1 MSETLQE
8 ITFESSTI
16 ETVDFAVYNWLDE
29 KMNVYATTSEG
40 WKKVP
45 VIWVSAERAHQIKSD
60 KDNTDKD
67 NTDEDI
73 DSLMNQPVT
82 IAKLNKLLEALGV
95 GLSVH
100 HIRTNRGTS
109 NSYRITIKFENS
121 ILPPTFTSILPP
133 TFTSILPLNTTK
145 AFARNVIDK
154 NNNCGGVVFGL
165 LYEVYLRISNQLLV
179 DFDIFIENSPQ
190 PNWHRHVLDNFI
202 YAKLLQRKIER
213 CSLENLGT
221 SLNDRFLCNFLT
233 NVCSDIDRE
242 VISLNGFISRIVST
256 GFGVFLTLKSS
267 NANGRIRNF
276 QSYIANGLKGN
287 TIDHTWLYRTLLRP
301 PFFNEANKDAI
312 TKIIEKNKQIM
323 LQNISSAEF
332 NVKKWFDDIVDDIH
346 C

>member
-1 MSETLQE
+1 
-8 ITFESSTI
+8 
-16 ETVDFAVYNWLDE
+16 
-29 KMNVYATTSEG
+29 
-40 WKKVP
+40 
-45 VIWVSAERAHQIKSD
+45 
-60 KDNTDKD
+60 
-67 NTDEDI
+67 
-73 DSLMNQPVT
+73 
-82 IAKLNKLLEALGV
+82 
-95 GLSVH
+95 
-100 HIRTNRGTS
+100 
-109 NSYRITIKFENS
+109 
-121 ILPPTFTSILPP
+121 
-133 TFTSILPLNTTK
+133 
-145 AFARNVIDK
+145 
-154 NNNCGGVVFGL
+154 
-165 LYEVYLRISNQLLV
+165 LV
-179 DFDIFIENSPQ
+179 DFDIFIENRPQ

-267 NANGRIRNF
+267 NANGRIRAF
-276 QSYIANGLKGN
+276 QIYIANGLKGN

-332 NVKKWFDDIVDDIH
+332 NVKKWFDDIVDDIREKSIA
-346 C
+346 

>member
-1 MSETLQE
+1 MAISENVESLFSVDDRALLESYIKNMKISHEIISPNGTLKISIPFLRFINGKYLFCPCPDLPVKSDYVRYIRGVNIPLGNGFDRIEYFFDNVQYTGDSVGE
-8 ITFESSTI
+8 IVNDMIT
-16 ETVDFAVYNWLDE
+16 D
-29 KMNVYATTSEG
+29 K
-40 WKKVP
+40 
-45 VIWVSAERAHQIKSD
+45 IKS
-60 KDNTDKD
+60 DKD

-179 DFDIFIENSPQ
+179 DFDIFIENRPQ

-221 SLNDRFLCNFLT
+221 SLNDRFLCNF
-233 NVCSDIDRE
+233 
-242 VISLNGFISRIVST
+242 
-256 GFGVFLTLKSS
+256 
-267 NANGRIRNF
+267 
-276 QSYIANGLKGN
+276 
-287 TIDHTWLYRTLLRP
+287 
-301 PFFNEANKDAI
+301 
-312 TKIIEKNKQIM
+312 
-323 LQNISSAEF
+323 
-332 NVKKWFDDIVDDIH
+332 
-346 C
+346 